1 MPDIAQQI
9 SSLLQAKW
17 TLPSP
22 QVSDITWA
30 STRFE
35 AAQDVGGLP
44 GNFIISCYNPGGP
57 VTVDTLSRE
66 VLQVLEDVLVDIL
79 VKVSAGT
86 ALAIDTRESMRQQVY
101 DILHINQ
108 FSVPG
113 CNDVYPLRETTKVES
128 PQLVRVAIMVRCR
141 SFNIK
146 T

>member
-22 QVSDITWA
+22 GVADITWA

-35 AAQDVGGLP
+35 AAQDVP
-44 GNFIISCYNPGGP
+44 GNFVVSCYNPGGP
-57 VTVDTLSRE
+57 VSADPLSRE
-66 VLQVLEDVLVDIL
+66 VWQLLEDVIIDIL

-86 ALAIDTRESMRQQVY
+86 ALAIESRESMRQQVY
-101 DILHINQ
+101 EILHLNQ
-108 FSVPG
+108 FGVSG
-113 CNDVYPLRETTKVES
+113 CNDVYPVRETTKVES

-141 SFNIK
+141 SFNIH
-146 T
+146 